1 MEKEELYRKYR
12 PQTFEDVVGQDS
24 AIKALRK
31 EVEGGAHSFL
41 FVGQSGVGKT
51 TLARILAKELGATE
65 NCIVEINSAENRG
78 IDTAREIME
87 NIQYPPV
94 EGDSLVYILDE
105 VHAMTSVA
113 QNSFLKVLEDTP
125 KYVYFMLCTT
135 DPQKLIA
142 PLKTRCSMVNLK
154 ALSDDDMVYLI
165 KRTARAEGIK
175 VSMDIVNKIVP
186 LSDGSPRKALKILNK
201 VLYLDSDEER
211 MNILD
216 NEGGIESAEVR
227 DLCRAMMRNTSWSEL
242 ASLIKKIDMTEPEGV
257 RRAILGY
264 FNAVAL
270 NGKLD
275 VKIEG
280 AIQSFGSADTYRNG
294 KSAITIAVLD
304 YLSYINQ

>member
-1 MEKEELYRKYR
+1 MDKEELYRKYR

-87 NIQYPPV
+87 NIQYPPI

-125 KYVYFMLCTT
+125 NYVYFMLCTT

-154 ALSDDDMVYLI
+154 ALSDNDMIYLI

-175 VSMDIVNKIVP
+175 ISMDIVNKIIP

-201 VLYLDSDEER
+201 IIYLDSDEER

-216 NEGGIESAEVR
+216 NEGGAESAEIR
-227 DLCRAMMRNTSWSEL
+227 ELCQAMLRGADWEDLS
-242 ASLIKKIDMTEPEGV
+242 SLLKKIDMGEPEGV
-257 RRAILGY
+257 RRAVLGY

-270 NGKLD
+270 NGKMNLK
-275 VKIEG
+275 VEG
-280 AIQSFGSADTYRNG
+280 VLQAFSSADTYRNG
-294 KSAITIAVLD
+294 KSAITVAVLD